1 LKEVYDGTRNA
12 RQKSVNERFN
22 MIGRMICEEP
32 PHGDFAQAEIELSRL
47 SMQIGFAHPDIV
59 HHRKLI
65 WFLRD
70 A

>member
-1 LKEVYDGTRNA
+1 
-12 RQKSVNERFN
+12 